1 MRTTFVYSSTA
12 NTTIVAAGIRN
23 YVARNN
29 LRAMRKGDLAFFYHS
44 NCKEPGIVGTMEIV
58 REHSPDRKT
67 FSPPLVFPVAFL
79 LPSFSS
85 PCPPSRLT
93 CTQCRPMTPK
103 RPTMTQNQ
111 NQRTPSGA

>member
-1 MRTTFVYSSTA
+1 MA
-12 NTTIVAAGIRN
+12 AAGIRN

-67 FSPPLVFPVAFL
+67 FSSSGFPCGISVAA
-79 LPSFSS
+79 FSLIVA
-85 PCPPSRLT
+85 PHLI

-111 NQRTPSGA
+111 NQRTPSGV